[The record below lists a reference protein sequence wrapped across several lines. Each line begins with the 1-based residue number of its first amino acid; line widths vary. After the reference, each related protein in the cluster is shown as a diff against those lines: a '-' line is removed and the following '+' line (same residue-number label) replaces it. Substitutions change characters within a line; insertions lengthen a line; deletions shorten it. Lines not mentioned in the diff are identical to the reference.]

1 VISRRLIL
9 VSFHCLAV
17 FDFLLARPSARE
29 LLSEK
34 HRTLGIKVSL

>member
-1 VISRRLIL
+1 VISRHVIL

-17 FDFLLARPSARE
+17 FEFLPGPPTCSRSFF
-29 LLSEK
+29 EK